1 MIMVAWIE
9 CRGGSTYLVI
19 GWRAVGRLSKGC
31 NLKVRGEGIGERVEA
46 VLLVGQSGDVIALL

>member
-1 MIMVAWIE
+1 MVAWIE